1 MMTEKTI
8 DKIRGTIYHK
18 TLEYKR
24 NERKRL
30 VEAGYETAERI
41 TNASI
46 AGYCQALCDCGIIT
60 ERERGILFLYY
71 GTT

>member
-1 MMTEKTI
+1 MTEKALKKI
-8 DKIRGTIYHK
+8 DGTIYQK

-30 VEAGYETAERI
+30 EAAGYETAESR

-60 ERERGILFLYY
+60 ERERALLFLYY